1 MKNRKS
7 RRLGAGPK
15 RKTVKKTE
23 EKSKSKSPNTC
34 AICLEPLEKDIRK
47 TSCNHRFHRKCM
59 MRICDTNGKEC
70 PLCRADI
77 EEDCDNLETGKKLLP
92 HQIESIQWQIPG
104 MSSESAQDLNLQ
116 KRIMRKLRF
125 PPHVDTKNIHLFRQA
140 VDLSKNKEKVMDK
153 MRTLVARE
161 NR

>member
-1 MKNRKS
+1 
-7 RRLGAGPK
+7 
-15 RKTVKKTE
+15 
-23 EKSKSKSPNTC
+23 
-34 AICLEPLEKDIRK
+34 
-47 TSCNHRFHRKCM
+47 M